1 MLFGIAAM
9 AWPIDTAIALALL
22 WGFWAL
28 LDSAGAF
35 AQAVDRDTPSPAR
48 VLLIVM
54 GLIALVA
61 AFFAIFSPG
70 VAAVTLTWILGI
82 WLIVRGVFEL
92 LGAFNASNA
101 TPRGLL
107 LASAAVDVLLGILLE
122 SAALDEGRHAEW
134 LDMLTDDF
142 VYAIPVPQSREDPAM
157 SSYGDGL
164 YLAHE
169 SKSFRRIASDFA
181 WAERPTGFVRHFES
195 NLRILSADEERGGW
209 SVATNV
215 LVAKSRLGDPVSLS
229 SAQRRDELVLTDAG
243 WRLARRTVLL
253 DTELPTDDHLTV
265 IY

>member
-9 AWPIDTAIALALL
+9 AWPIDTAIALALALL

-107 LASAAVDVLLGILLE
+107 LASAAVDVLLGILF
-122 SAALDEGRHAEW
+122 AANPGRGAVSIA
-134 LDMLTDDF
+134 F
-142 VYAIPVPQSREDPAM
+142 VL
-157 SSYGDGL
+157 GL
-164 YLAHE
+164 VAFVWGVIFLV
-169 SKSFRRIASDFA
+169 
-181 WAERPTGFVRHFES
+181 TGFVVRKQV
-195 NLRILSADEERGGW
+195 N
-209 SVATNV
+209 
-215 LVAKSRLGDPVSLS
+215 
-229 SAQRRDELVLTDAG
+229 
-243 WRLARRTVLL
+243 TVLA
-253 DTELPTDDHLTV
+253 
-265 IY
+265 